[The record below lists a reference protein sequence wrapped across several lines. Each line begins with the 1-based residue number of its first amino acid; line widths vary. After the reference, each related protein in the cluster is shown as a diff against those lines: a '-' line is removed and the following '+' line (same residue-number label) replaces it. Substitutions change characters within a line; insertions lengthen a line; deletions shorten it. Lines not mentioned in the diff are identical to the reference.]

1 MRACTSEPQ
10 SSTFLFSELLDS
22 PRERQGQAFQ
32 VVVLVDELLTLLEA
46 ADELSI
52 VLVLVIAPLDRMAPE
67 VLAHPRCDR
76 LVQEQVGDVWRLP
89 TCISSCEGTEA
100 ILLQGLVV
108 QVHDGAMAAL
118 IKSRTAVCEDHSW
131 LRSVAQHIC
140 KKTCCDI
147 DRFEQETNRIQ
158 QDMNR
163 IP

>member
-1 MRACTSEPQ
+1 M
-10 SSTFLFSELLDS
+10 
-22 PRERQGQAFQ
+22 
-32 VVVLVDELLTLLEA
+32 VLVDELLTLLEA

-67 VLAHPRCDR
+67 VLANPRCGR

-131 LRSVAQHIC
+131 LRSIAQHIC
-140 KKTCCDI
+140 KKTWSDI
-147 DRFEQETNRIQ
+147 NRSEQEV
-158 QDMNR
+158 NR
-163 IP
+163 IPMGCE